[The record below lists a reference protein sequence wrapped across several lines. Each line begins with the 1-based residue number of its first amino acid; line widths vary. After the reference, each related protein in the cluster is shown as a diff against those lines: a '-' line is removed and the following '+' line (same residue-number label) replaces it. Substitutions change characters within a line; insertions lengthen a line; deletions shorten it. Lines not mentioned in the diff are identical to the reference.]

1 MTIYILYLLL
11 IVIIVFCTRKSKEH
25 FEDAEAEVDECIDE
39 DNKIVKLKSKPKHKY
54 TDKKEVFLIYN
65 KLNYLEAKDICKLYS
80 GRLAK
85 ESDLDTAFQN
95 GANWCNWGWIEGKK
109 IAYPVQEK
117 YWEDIE
123 KVHKGHCGPTAGINK
138 ISNIDPLKKYSVNC
152 YGIKPHKNKLAIDLD
167 SNLPKKK
174 LKGESLE
181 ERIKK
186 CKMSKKEKEARKKAK
201 QLKKNVRIVNFN
213 KYKWSLVE
221 NK

>member
-1 MTIYILYLLL
+1 MIIYILYVLLVL
-11 IVIIVFCTRKSKEH
+11 TIVYCSRKSKEN
-25 FEDAEAEVDECIDE
+25 FEDAETDVDECIDE
-39 DNKIVKLKSKPKHKY
+39 DNKIVQLKSKY

-65 KLNYLEAKDICKLYS
+65 KLNYLEAKEVCKLYS
-80 GRLAK
+80 GRLAT

-95 GANWCNWGWIEGKK
+95 GANWCNWGWIEGQK

-152 YGIKPHKNKLAIDLD
+152 YGIKPRKNKLAIDLD
-167 SNLPKKK
+167 SNLPVKS
-174 LKGESLE
+174 KGDSLE
-181 ERIKK
+181 EKIKK
-186 CKMSKKEKEARKKAK
+186 CKMSKKEKEAKKRAK
-201 QLKKNVRIVNFN
+201 ELKKKVRIVNFN

>member
-1 MTIYILYLLL
+1 VLLVLTIVY
-11 IVIIVFCTRKSKEH
+11 CSRKSKEN
-25 FEDAEAEVDECIDE
+25 FENADTETDIDECIDE
-39 DNKIVKLKSKPKHKY
+39 DNKIVQLKSKY

-65 KLNYLEAKDICKLYS
+65 KLNYLEAKEVCKLYS
-80 GRLAK
+80 GRLAT

-95 GANWCNWGWIEGKK
+95 GANWCNWGWIEGQK

-152 YGIKPHKNKLAIDLD
+152 YGIKPRKNKLAIDLD
-167 SNLPKKK
+167 SNLPVKS
-174 LKGESLE
+174 KGDSLE
-181 ERIKK
+181 EKIKK
-186 CKMSKKEKEARKKAK
+186 CKMSKKEKEAKKRAK
-201 QLKKNVRIVNFN
+201 ELKKKVRIVNFN